1 MEDKP
6 SAPKDRA
13 GQTPAQEIL
22 GQLSLVVRARG
33 LLLGMDL
40 VFPCKTLTYS
50 QVAHMSLSVPSPLG
64 SAHNCWLEQ
73 EVQKQLREPF
83 NAP

>member
-13 GQTPAQEIL
+13 AQTPAQEIP

-33 LLLGMDL
+33 LLLGMGL

-50 QVAHMSLSVPSPLG
+50 QVAHMSLSVPIGKCP
-64 SAHNCWLEQ
+64 
-73 EVQKQLREPF
+73 
-83 NAP
+83 